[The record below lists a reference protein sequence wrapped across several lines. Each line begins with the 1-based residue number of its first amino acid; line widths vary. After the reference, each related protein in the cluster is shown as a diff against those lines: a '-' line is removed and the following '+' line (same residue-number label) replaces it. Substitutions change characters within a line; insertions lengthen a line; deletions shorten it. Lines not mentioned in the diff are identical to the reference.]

1 MKKVT
6 DDVIRLGR
14 LALRFGRTMRVTYH
28 EDGERQES
36 DTDHTVML
44 CLIACAFAARF
55 FPKLDLGKVAQFAI
69 VHDLVEAYARDT
81 NTLRALNPEQKA
93 AKGRRE
99 WEAWLF
105 IKNTLPGLPWVAN
118 TIAEYE
124 EQKAPEARYVR
135 AVDKLLPKITH
146 LLNDGAVL
154 DEHDM
159 GTTELTERYE
169 EIQLPEMLSYAGE
182 FLDLFVLRKDLVDRV
197 LSMLGRKEQQRQ
209 EEGVADEL

>member
-1 MKKVT
+1 MKIVT

-55 FPKLDLGKVAQFAI
+55 FPKLDLGKVAQFSI
-69 VHDLVEAYARDT
+69 VHDLVEAYAGDT
-81 NTLRALNPEQKA
+81 DTQRALDPEQKA

-99 WEAWLF
+99 WEAWIF
-105 IKNTLPGLPWVAN
+105 IKNTLPRLPWVAD

-124 EQKAPEARYVR
+124 EQRAPEARYVR
-135 AVDKLLPKITH
+135 AVDKLMPKITH
-146 LLNDGAVL
+146 LLNNGAGLARYNRDTVEL
-154 DEHDM
+154 AEH
-159 GTTELTERYE
+159 YE
-169 EIQLPEMLSYAGE
+169 AVQLPEMLSYAAE
-182 FLDLFVLRKDLVDRV
+182 FFDLFALRKDLVDRV
-197 LSMLGRKEQQRQ
+197 LGMLGRKEQQRQ